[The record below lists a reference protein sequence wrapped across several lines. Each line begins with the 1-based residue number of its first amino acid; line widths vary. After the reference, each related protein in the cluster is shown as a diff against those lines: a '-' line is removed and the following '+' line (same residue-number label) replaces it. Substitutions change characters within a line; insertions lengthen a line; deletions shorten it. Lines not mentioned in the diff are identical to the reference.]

1 MSEIV
6 VWSQPFRLC
15 ALQHVLIYFCGLL
28 TNKNLISALHMI
40 SKFVMILWTL
50 LFVGINVL
58 RKSLIFPNI
67 TSRCSLALSQPLKE
81 TLS

>member
-15 ALQHVLIYFCGLL
+15 VLQHVLIYCGLL

-58 RKSLIFPNI
+58 RKSLIFQNI